1 MERRSTFLA
10 ACSLIV
16 VACANAEDD
25 SWNGAAG
32 DKIHETAGGNGGQAP
47 LGGAASDG
55 GNPSDGGSPSVSGP
69 GPTTVTS
76 GPTTTTSGGGS
87 CDMGSCDSCQTCAMN
102 GPCAAS
108 IDACF
113 GDIECNALLEC
124 LGACVDD
131 LCFQGCVDAHPGG
144 MPLYNAVGDCIYC
157 DACLTTC
164 GGC

>member
-76 GPTTTTSGGGS
+76 GPTTPATSPRFTHARAVRRIRS
-87 CDMGSCDSCQTCAMN
+87 CAMRW
-102 GPCAAS
+102 S
-108 IDACF
+108 
-113 GDIECNALLEC
+113 NAP
-124 LGACVDD
+124 A
-131 LCFQGCVDAHPGG
+131 PG
-144 MPLYNAVGDCIYC
+144 
-157 DACLTTC
+157 
-164 GGC
+164 